1 MSNKE
6 LYKRSFDKL
15 CPSEEFEKEI
25 QTMMDNK
32 KNKGSKLSRRMLSL
46 VAAVVVLTSLAVG
59 ASATGLL
66 ENVKLWINGQ
76 AVDAETVVDA
86 DGTMTVEIENGSAFV
101 VSKDGTRIPVEG
113 NIPPADVA
121 QEQQNDGDVQVFLE
135 CESGDAETTDTTE
148 GAYSFDVDLMDG
160 LDAFKGE

>member
-76 AVDAETVVDA
+76 TVDAETVVDA
-86 DGTMTVEIENGSAFV
+86 DGTMTVAIENGSAYV
-101 VSKDGTRIPVEG
+101 GSKDGTRIPVEG
-113 NIPPADVA
+113 NIPPAEAA
-121 QEQQNDGDVQVFLE
+121 QEQKDDGDVQVFLE
-135 CESGDAETTDTTE
+135 WESGDAAE
-148 GAYSFDVDLMDG
+148 GAYSFDVDLT
-160 LDAFKGE
+160 DALNTFKGE